1 MAPHTH
7 PKKRKQYKK
16 PTKKH
21 TEIHWQP
28 HFTQP
33 QHDVWY
39 GRRHTNSAKR
49 SKTHTQNGDTT
60 QSRNI
65 GQHGQHLPH
74 VKSVPGWWSGHV
86 TQTERTQLTWW
97 IKKRDNKGGR
107 RGAEWRGM
115 SRSYLSIQK
124 ICWRWGS
131 DRCPFH
137 MLPHAAWVWKEQ
149 EGRKGHWAAARNKL
163 THRYTHTYSATHT
176 SPTVVKSHE
185 SSVLNVSVTIYL
197 ANPSNRAY

>member
-1 MAPHTH
+1 MAPHIH

-21 TEIHWQP
+21 TKIHWQP

-49 SKTHTQNGDTT
+49 SKTRTQNGDTT
-60 QSRNI
+60 QSRNT

-86 TQTERTQLTWW
+86 THTERTQLTWL
-97 IKKRDNKGGR
+97 IKKGTK
-107 RGAEWRGM
+107 RGAGGELSGEEWVVPTWVSKRYAGDGAQIDA
-115 SRSYLSIQK
+115 LSI
-124 ICWRWGS
+124 C
-131 DRCPFH
+131 CPMQLGFE
-137 MLPHAAWVWKEQ
+137 KSRK
-149 EGRKGHWAAARNKL
+149 EGRVTEQLHGTSSHTDTL
-163 THRYTHTYSATHT
+163 TH
-176 SPTVVKSHE
+176 TVQHIP
-185 SSVLNVSVTIYL
+185 VLQ
-197 ANPSNRAY
+197 